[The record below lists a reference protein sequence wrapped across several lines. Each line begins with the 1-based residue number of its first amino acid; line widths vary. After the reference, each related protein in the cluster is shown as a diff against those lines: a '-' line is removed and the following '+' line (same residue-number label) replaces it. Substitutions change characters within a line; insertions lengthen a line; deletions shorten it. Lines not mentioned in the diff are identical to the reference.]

1 MAFRPITE
9 DEIAPSSSGGFRPIS
24 QDEIEIESPSPSWGQ
39 AAKFVGKNL
48 VGGIGD
54 LLGMG
59 ADVVSPNL
67 MGTPNQPSKLI
78 KSFLSPY
85 VDSPTLDE
93 TGQYQLGG
101 AATDIIGAGARGAVF
116 PEAPIVNAIISASG
130 KTGEIL
136 SPEHPIIGNLL
147 GIGTGIL
154 GTSAANR
161 FAQGATSAGKAFER
175 SSIGAQGKDYVK
187 SRKALGLLTDE
198 ESGELTTRLNQAIEE
213 ISDSKGFGILRDPER
228 LALRNQDIL
237 DEAGAVIGQGL
248 KKADEIGAKPLVDF
262 NGKDSAVNKLI
273 TTAKAEKGQVREAFN
288 EFLDRFTDPVDG
300 WDGTVESLNSWKS
313 SIGSLAFSGTAKG
326 ALDPAVQRRVQRAI
340 TKDLENAVNRSV
352 TSSGASSP
360 SQWSTAMREYSNAK
374 QLQPI
379 FEEGV
384 ARGQGGTID
393 KAARAALRTTGGF
406 LTTPTL
412 IGGALG
418 AGGGLPGIMTGAAIG
433 ALGSPTG
440 AGLAGSALK
449 NLGKAGSRLTDSSL
463 ATKLAAGVSGIPK
476 EQVEVPQVSIKDVRS
491 AISKVAENLPPM
503 QKQES
508 KMLDSALNR
517 GEAKLKESEKTP
529 EIKKIEAKIDAD
541 PIDSAIY
548 EAESGRDPEA
558 KNPSSSASG
567 GFQLTKGTARALGV
581 KDVFD
586 LEDNYK
592 GYQKLRAELESK
604 FGSEP
609 AVIYSGHFLGEPVL
623 RKLLNGKPLT
633 KTESEQV
640 AYLKAKALP
649 RFEKIYNRI
658 VKSKIESV

>member
-9 DEIAPSSSGGFRPIS
+9 DEITPSSSGGFRPIS

-67 MGTPNQPSKLI
+67 MNTPNQPSKII

-154 GTSAANR
+154 GTSAANL

-175 SSIGAQGKDYVK
+175 SSIGAQGKNYVK
-187 SRKALGLLTDE
+187 SLKVNGLINDAETGDL
-198 ESGELTTRLNQAIEE
+198 STRLAQAIDEVG
-213 ISDSKGFGILRDPER
+213 DKQGFGVLRDPER
-228 LALRNQDIL
+228 LASRNQATL
-237 DEAGAVIGQGL
+237 DLAGTKIGEGL
-248 KKADEIGAKPLVDF
+248 KAADTLGAKPIVDF
-262 NGKDSAVNKLI
+262 NCPDSAVNKLI
-273 TTAKAEKGQVREAFN
+273 TSSKAEKGQVKEAFN
-288 EFLDRFTDPVDG
+288 EFLDTFTNPQDG
-300 WDGTVESLNSWKS
+300 WDGTVEGLNSWKS
-313 SIGSLAFSGTAKG
+313 SVGNLAFSGSAKG
-326 ALDPAVQRRVQRAI
+326 SLDSAVARKVQRAI
-340 TKDLENAVNRSV
+340 RTDLQKAVNDAV
-352 TSSGASSP
+352 VKSGASSAND
-360 SQWSTAMREYSNAK
+360 WSTIMRDYSNASELK
-374 QLQPI
+374 PI
-379 FEEGV
+379 FNEGV
-384 ARGQGGTID
+384 ARGLGNTWD
-393 KAARAALRTTGGF
+393 KTARGLLRTSGGV

-412 IGGALG
+412 IAGTIGGAAAGPIGLAAGLGLG
-418 AGGGLPGIMTGAAIG
+418 ALS
-433 ALGSPTG
+433 SPTG
-440 AGLAGSALK
+440 QGIAGNLLKGAGR
-449 NLGKAGSRLTDSSL
+449 LGTKLTDSSL

-476 EQVEVPQVSIKDVRS
+476 EQVEVPQISIKDVRS

-529 EIKKIEAKIDAD
+529 AIKKIEAKIDAD

-592 GYQKLRAELESK
+592 GYQKLRAEHEAR
-604 FGSEP
+604 FGSDP
-609 AVIYSGHFLGEPVL
+609 AVLYAAHYLGAG
-623 RKLLNGKPLT
+623 LLDKVIKGKPLT

-649 RFEKIYNRI
+649 RFEKIYKGKLTR
-658 VKSKIESV
+658 V